1 MAQQPF
7 ETAHAHGVPTVRQLS
22 VFIENQVGQL
32 LRLTQ
37 LFDRTDVHILALSV
51 VHCVDCAI
59 TRMIVDE
66 PDEAYRLLR
75 RHGFP
80 VSDCELVV
88 VSLPHGK
95 RALLEVWT
103 ALLRGEINVHYTYPL
118 LVRPR
123 GNAAIAVHADD
134 NELAVKVLR
143 EGQFSV
149 LDQEDLARGAI

>member
-1 MAQQPF
+1 M
-7 ETAHAHGVPTVRQLS
+7 RQLS
-22 VFIENQVGQL
+22 IFIENQVGQL

-51 VHCVDCAI
+51 VYCVDCAI

-66 PDEAYRLLR
+66 PDEAYQLLR
-75 RHGFP
+75 KHGFP

-88 VSLPHGK
+88 VGLPHGK

-143 EGQFSV
+143 EAQFSV
-149 LDQEDLARGAI
+149 LDQEDLARGAL